1 MACGSCS
8 CGSGGCGTGTKN
20 IDGRQSAGRQSANIG
35 TKVSG
40 CRSNG
45 TCGTSGC
52 NKLNV
57 FDWLGNMEL
66 PSHQRFNT
74 VEVRF
79 KGGRKEFFRNNDN
92 LDLEI
97 GDPIIVDVPNGYHL
111 GYVSLRGELVRLQI
125 LKKKTKDD
133 DIRDIYRKAST
144 RDLEKFGE
152 VQTKEM
158 ATMYRAREIIQE
170 TKLQMKLSDVEYQAD
185 NTKATFYYSADDR
198 IDFRELIKVLAG
210 EFKVRIEMR
219 QISLRQEAS
228 RLGGI
233 GVCGRELCCSTWLT
247 EFKSVSTAA
256 ARYQNLSLNPS
267 KLSGQC
273 GRLKCCLNYELE
285 TYLDALVDI
294 PKVEKP
300 LLTTQGN
307 ANLQKTDIFKK
318 IMWFSYDTESTWYP
332 LSTERVKEILV
343 LNEKG
348 KLIENLTEDNNPPKS
363 IEKEKN
369 TDFQQNLELE
379 NPEKLD
385 ERDRKRRAENKRNSS
400 QRSGNQRVNDP
411 KNSNRNENSRG
422 NSNIRN
428 DRNSGNVRN
437 DRNNNNVRNDR
448 NNSGNVKNSR
458 NENRNNNPRNDRKPN
473 EPPKREIPPI
483 DSDKKK

>member
-20 IDGRQSAGRQSANIG
+20 IDNLS

-74 VEVRF
+74 MEIRF

-97 GDPIIVDVPNGYHL
+97 GDAVIVDVPNGYHL
-111 GYVSLRGELVRLQI
+111 GYVSLRGELVRLQL
-125 LKKKTKDD
+125 LKKRTKDE
-133 DIRDIYRKAST
+133 DIRDIYRKASS
-144 RDLEKFGE
+144 RDLERFSE

-198 IDFRELIKVLAG
+198 VDFRELIKVLAS

-300 LLTTQGN
+300 IMTTRGD
-307 ANLQKTDIFKK
+307 AHLQKTDIFKK

-332 LSTERVKEILV
+332 LSTARVKEILAI
-343 LNEKG
+343 NEKG
-348 KLIENLTEDNNPPKS
+348 TPIENLTEDNQPPKVV
-363 IEKEKN
+363 EKEKN
-369 TDFQQNLELE
+369 KDFQQNLELE

-385 ERDRKRRAENKRNSS
+385 ERDRNRRRKSSNNRNERGRND
-400 QRSGNQRVNDP
+400 QGRNNDRVRNDSNRN
-411 KNSNRNENSRG
+411 NSNRNN
-422 NSNIRN
+422 RN
-428 DRNSGNVRN
+428 DQRNPNNS
-437 DRNNNNVRNDR
+437 NNNNA
-448 NNSGNVKNSR
+448 
-458 NENRNNNPRNDRKPN
+458 NPRTNA
-473 EPPKREIPPI
+473 KRPDAHKRGKPPI
-483 DSDKKK
+483 DDNNKPK